1 MSLMVHAK
9 LDDVYKLVCS
19 RHFIYKIFQLADKST
34 IVKHSS
40 ENISFKRMY
49 NHKDLDMVKGIV
61 EIPSGIIN
69 IIESN
74 LTNVNIIFDST
85 HEVIKHTDNIFIIKY
100 ISVLKEPSYIYQ
112 IIGNTK
118 VILYVQFTINKNDPN
133 MTVVHFNKKFVNALE
148 QDDDSVI
155 LNASNSDIITNIYQQ
170 DKLHINDNLIRLSET
185 ILGHDLIQNI
195 IIPTINGLF
204 NTIFSILQDVYTI
217 RFIKYMTKKGI
228 EIYKKK

>member
-1 MSLMVHAK
+1 MSLMIHAK

-49 NHKDLDMVKGIV
+49 NHKDLDMVKGIT
-61 EIPSGIIN
+61 EIPIGITN

-133 MTVVHFNKKFVNALE
+133 MTVVHFNKKFVNASE
-148 QDDDSVI
+148 QDDDSII

-170 DKLHINDNLIRLSET
+170 DKLYINDNLIRLSET